1 MRTSLIG
8 LLAWIALSTTA
19 AAQFEQA
26 GGQRKML
33 TGDDVTLQRIE
44 VGFKLQV
51 SGLAQGIVATF
62 PVPTDWPEQTVRLVE
77 KKLVNVKESDIKFN
91 MLGETKQAQ
100 ILIRALSP
108 HEQAEAILVY
118 EVARRNVIKPS
129 EPEKL
134 TAPAVR
140 DIDRSMRV
148 YLNPGP
154 AIESNHSKITKLSA
168 ELTPPGGTDWDK
180 LDAFYDYIHEH
191 VQYENGPL
199 KGAVAAL
206 EEGRG
211 DCEEMTALFV
221 ALCRAAKIP
230 ARTVWVPGHCYPE
243 VYLQPE
249 IGDPR
254 WVIAEMTN
262 QFPLGES
269 PETRPIL
276 QKGDNFRVQGS
287 RRPEHYVKPTMSIKN
302 YNGSTPPVVQW
313 FPPPGVEPTAPTN

>member
-1 MRTSLIG
+1 MRTLAIG
-8 LLAWIALSTTA
+8 LAIWIALAATA
-19 AAQFEQA
+19 AAQFEKA
-26 GGQRKML
+26 GEPKML
-33 TGDDVTLQRIE
+33 TGDDVTVQMIE
-44 VGFKLQV
+44 VGFHLDV

-77 KKLVNVKESDIKFN
+77 KRLKNVREQDITFD

-100 ILIRALSP
+100 VLVRALSP
-108 HEQAEAILVY
+108 HEDAEAILVY
-118 EVARRNVIKPS
+118 EVARRGVIMPS
-129 EPEKL
+129 QPEKL
-134 TAPAVR
+134 TAPALR
-140 DIDRSMRV
+140 ELDRSMRV
-148 YLNPGP
+148 YLSPGP

-168 ELTPPGGTDWDK
+168 QLTPPGGTDWDK
-180 LDAFYDYIHEH
+180 LAAFYDYIHEH

-243 VYLQPE
+243 VYLNSALGEPHW
-249 IGDPR
+249 I
-254 WVIAEMTN
+254 VAEMTN

-287 RRPEHYVKPTMSIKN
+287 RRPEHYVKPTLQMKN
-302 YNGSTPPVVQW
+302 YLGTTPPIVQW
-313 FPPPGVEPTAPTN
+313 FPPPGVEPPR